1 MSAHV
6 DYFLIRAAFPD
17 SWAGRHPRLHFRGL
31 LGLHSSYGPPGCST
45 AQGGLCHEAST
56 QPVTQPNR
64 SSATRPID
72 NYLGGF
78 FLHWLSVPLR
88 GTPAI
93 WGYTGRAADVVVTAA
108 HDPNP
113 PSTVHC
119 SMRDNVNLCRGQGT
133 ILLYRNHHLPRA
145 IIPLVVAGWGSIV
158 RPWRSPPQ
166 HEP

>member
-1 MSAHV
+1 
-6 DYFLIRAAFPD
+6 
-17 SWAGRHPRLHFRGL
+17 GL

-78 FLHWLSVPLR
+78 FLHWLSVPFR

-93 WGYTGRAADVVVTAA
+93 WGTPVLPTQSQRHADPMLPIVRATAYDVRGCK
-108 HDPNP
+108 P
-113 PSTVHC
+113 PISILRT
-119 SMRDNVNLCRGQGT
+119 SKMRLITFIV
-133 ILLYRNHHLPRA
+133 A
-145 IIPLVVAGWGSIV
+145 IIAVSAPAGAQGWREYEYPNEGFTVAFPV
-158 RPWRSPPQ
+158 
-166 HEP
+166 EPKVET